1 MTIEPKFDPDTEWLQ
16 LAPPVGLVVSSLAL
30 SEAKLVPTRQTP
42 VDTNSVRPHIED
54 EDLDKPAL
62 RDPWAFLSQ
71 ILGWRPQ
78 DVAGAPG
85 GPSLPDLTVRAD
97 DGTPLEPTWALRA
110 AKGEE
115 ALYQLLVRL
124 EASGI
129 NPDAKHQLE
138 GWEATPQQ
146 RFERLLRETKVH
158 AGLLLTD
165 LEIRLV
171 YAPQGRRLAGSRSR
185 SGRLAPWRAPPFLGG

>member
-42 VDTNSVRPHIED
+42 VDTNSVRPYIED

-62 RDPWAFLSQ
+62 RDPWAFFSQ
-71 ILGWRPQ
+71 VLGWRPQ
-78 DVAGAPG
+78 DVAGTPG
-85 GPSLPDLTVRAD
+85 GPVLLAELTVRAD

-115 ALYQLLVRL
+115 APHQLLICHR
-124 EASGI
+124 GTRHR
-129 NPDAKHQLE
+129 P
-138 GWEATPQQ
+138 
-146 RFERLLRETKVH
+146 
-158 AGLLLTD
+158 
-165 LEIRLV
+165 
-171 YAPQGRRLAGSRSR
+171 RR
-185 SGRLAPWRAPPFLGG
+185 